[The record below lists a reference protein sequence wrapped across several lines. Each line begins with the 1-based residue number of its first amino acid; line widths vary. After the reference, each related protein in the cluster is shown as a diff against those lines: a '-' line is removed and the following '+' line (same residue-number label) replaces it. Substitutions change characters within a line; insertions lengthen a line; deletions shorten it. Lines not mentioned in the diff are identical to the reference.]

1 MFDVLIRNGMVVD
14 GSGAKPFM
22 GDVGVEGD
30 RITLVGK
37 ANGAQAQ
44 TEIDATGRVVC
55 PGFVDSHSH
64 ADLTVHRPDHDKML
78 APLVR
83 QGITTFV
90 GGNCGMSMAP
100 LGVANK
106 DAVRQYI
113 EVFTGFDLAHDC
125 SWNTMGE
132 FLDTLDGRGV
142 LLNTAVLAPH
152 GLLRLDV
159 MGMARR
165 YATDEELDG
174 MARALDQTL
183 EEGAIGLST
192 GLQYY
197 PGSQSDTREMRCM
210 GKVLKKHDAMF
221 TCHLRSYSATL
232 PQAIDEVLD
241 ISRENGIRG
250 QVSHLFWIPD
260 YGPAGPVVR
269 SVIRQLSKVP
279 ERWMPPIPL
288 DGPLAQRIDQVAKGN
303 AAGCRVRIDAMP
315 TTTGFTHLLAF
326 FPPWALEGSSA
337 EVIARLRDPGARA
350 RMKHSIK
357 HGDMKWPHVEG
368 DSWSMN
374 FFKVM
379 GWECSTVMAVVSEKN
394 KRYEGMNLMEI
405 AREQGK
411 HPLDAACDLLLEED
425 GHVLVF
431 ETMGE
436 PDSALAE
443 RSMFA
448 PMRHPDVCISTDT
461 ILMGM
466 GRPSYLFHGCYP
478 KFLGRYVR
486 DKKLLSMETAVRKAT
501 GLPAEHF
508 GLKDRG
514 RIAEGAF
521 ADIVVFDAATIASGA
536 TFQEPDKPP
545 IGIDHV
551 FINGQMVVDHGTINA
566 SPRAGK
572 VLRGNN

>member
-14 GSGAKPFM
+14 GTGAKPFA

-30 RITLVGK
+30 RITLVGR
-37 ANGAQAQ
+37 ANGAQAA
-44 TEIDATGRVVC
+44 TEIDAAGKVVC
-55 PGFVDSHSH
+55 PGFIDPHSH
-64 ADLTVHRPDHDKML
+64 ADLTVYRPDHDKML

-100 LGVANK
+100 LGGANA

-113 EVFTGFDLAHDC
+113 EVFTGFDIVHDC
-125 SWNTMGE
+125 PWNTMGQ
-132 FLDTLDGRGV
+132 FLDTLDERGV

-152 GLLRLDV
+152 GLLRLEA

-174 MARALDQTL
+174 MGRALEQAL

-197 PGSQSDTREMRCM
+197 PGSQSDTREMRAM
-210 GKVLKKHDAMF
+210 GRVLKKRDAIF

-232 PQAIDEVLD
+232 PQAVDEVLD
-241 ISRENGIRG
+241 ISREHGIRA
-250 QVSHLFWIPD
+250 QISHLFWIPD
-260 YGPAGPVVR
+260 YGPAGPLVR
-269 SVIRQLSKVP
+269 AAIRHLTKIP
-279 ERWMPPIPL
+279 ERWMPPVPL
-288 DGPLAQRIDQVAKGN
+288 DGPIAQRVNQVMKSN
-303 AAGCRVRIDAMP
+303 AAGTSVGMDVMP

-326 FPPWALEGSSA
+326 FPPWAIEGGRDD
-337 EVIARLRDPGARA
+337 VLVRMRDPEARK
-350 RMKHSIK
+350 RMKSSIK
-357 HGDMKWPHVEG
+357 HGNMKWPHVEG

-379 GWECSTVMAVVSEKN
+379 GWECSTIMAVVTEKN
-394 KRYEGMNLMEI
+394 KRYEGMNLMEV
-405 AREQGK
+405 AREQNK

-443 RSMFA
+443 RSTFA
-448 PMRHPDVCISTDT
+448 ALAHPNVAISTDT
-461 ILMGM
+461 ILMGI

-478 KFLGRYVR
+478 KFLGRYAR
-486 DKKLLSMETAVRKAT
+486 DKHMLPLETAIRKMT
-501 GLPAEHF
+501 GLAAEHF
-508 GLKDRG
+508 GIRDRG
-514 RIAEGAF
+514 KLAAGAY
-521 ADIVVFDAATIASGA
+521 ADIVVFDQATIASGA
-536 TFQEPDKPP
+536 TFQEPEKPP
-545 IGIDHV
+545 VGIDHV
-551 FINGQMVVDHGTINA
+551 FINGKMVVDHGTVNA
-566 SPRAGK
+566 NPRAGK
-572 VLRGNN
+572 VLRSGK

>member
-1 MFDVLIRNGMVVD
+1 MFDLLIRNGLVVD
-14 GSGAKPFM
+14 GTGKKAFTA
-22 GDVGVEGD
+22 DVGVEGD

-37 ANGAQAQ
+37 ADGAAAAR
-44 TEIDATGRVVC
+44 EIDATGKVVC
-55 PGFVDSHSH
+55 PGFIDCHSH
-64 ADLTVHRPDHDKML
+64 ADLTVHRSDHDKLL
-78 APLVR
+78 APLIR

-100 LGVANK
+100 LGVANQ

-113 EVFTGFDLAHDC
+113 EVFTGFDIASSCH
-125 SWNTMGE
+125 WNTMGQ
-132 FLDTLDGRGV
+132 FLDTLDAQGV

-165 YATDEELDG
+165 YATDDELEG
-174 MARALDQTL
+174 MSRALDQAL
-183 EEGAIGLST
+183 EEGAVGLST

-197 PGSQSDTREMRCM
+197 PGSQSDSREMQAM
-210 GKVLKKHDAMF
+210 GRVLKKRDAIF

-260 YGPAGPVVR
+260 YGPAGPAVR
-269 SVIRQLSKVP
+269 AVIRQLTKVP

-288 DGPLAQRIDQVAKGN
+288 DGPLAQRIAQVAKGN
-303 AAGCRVRIDAMP
+303 TAGSRVCIDAMP

-326 FPPWALEGSSA
+326 FPPWALEGSRDD
-337 EVIARLRDPGARA
+337 VIARLGDADARR
-350 RMKHSIK
+350 RMKHSIE

-379 GWECSTVMAVVSEKN
+379 GWECSRIMAVVTEKN
-394 KRYEGMNLMEI
+394 KRYEGMNLMEV
-405 AREQGK
+405 AREQNK

-436 PDSALAE
+436 PESSLAE

-448 PMRHPDVCISTDT
+448 PMKDPGVCISTDT

-478 KFLGRYVR
+478 KFIGRYAR
-486 DKKLLSMETAVRKAT
+486 DKRLLSLETAVRKAT

-508 GLKDRG
+508 ELKGRG
-514 RIAEGAF
+514 KIAEGAF
-521 ADIVVFDAATIASGA
+521 ADIVVFDGATIASGA
-536 TFQEPDKPP
+536 TFEEPEKPP
-545 IGIDHV
+545 IGIDQV
-551 FINGQMVVDHGTINA
+551 FINGRMVVDHGQVA
-566 SPRAGK
+566 SGPRAGR
-572 VLRGNN
+572 VLRRSN